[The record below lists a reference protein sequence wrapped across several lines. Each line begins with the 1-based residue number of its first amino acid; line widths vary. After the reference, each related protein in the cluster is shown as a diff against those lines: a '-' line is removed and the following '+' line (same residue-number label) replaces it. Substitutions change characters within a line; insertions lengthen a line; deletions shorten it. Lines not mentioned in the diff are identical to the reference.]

1 MSIFDFFRKN
11 KDKEKNISLNYA
23 PTSSGTTPINLDYGS
38 INIYASDIVMQSIR
52 CKANEFKKL
61 QPRHIRTANGLEEVI
76 TTSPVA
82 KILKR
87 PNPYMTQSD
96 FLERITI
103 LLELNK
109 NVYIYPDYYIN
120 RAGEKVYTSIYPLK
134 PSEVDVLVD
143 AGGRYFFRMMF
154 ANGYKTTLPMEDVIH
169 WKKDYGTDEYF
180 GGNGWMDVK
189 GVQNAIGYYDTMLK
203 SIAKALAVSCNIN
216 GIMRINSYMSDDKI
230 DAENEAFKKR
240 IQNNESSI
248 LFTDLKTEYTN
259 IPRDVKLVDSETVK
273 FLYENIIRANG
284 TSLAILSG
292 DYTKAQK
299 EAYYE
304 HALEADIKSLGEAF
318 SKVLFSDRESS
329 FGNEVIF
336 YPRSVVFMSME
347 NKLSALSTG
356 LPAGVFTI
364 NEARELLGYAPVEG
378 GDVRPR
384 GYNSLDNSNDET
396 TPDSEENAPEAQE
409 EPLENEGEDDNG

>member
-11 KDKEKNISLNYA
+11 KSRNQNIAFNYA
-23 PTSSGTTPINLDYGS
+23 PTSSGTTPISLDYGS
-38 INIYASDIVMQSIR
+38 LNIYASDIVMQSIR

-61 QPRHIRTANGLEEVI
+61 QPRHIRTTDGMQEVI
-76 TTSPVA
+76 TTSSVA
-82 KILKR
+82 RLLKR
-87 PNPYMTQSD
+87 PNGYMTQSD
-96 FLERITI
+96 FLEKITI

-109 NVYIYPDYYIN
+109 NVYIYPDYYLN
-120 RAGEKVYTSIYPLK
+120 QAGEKVYTSIYPLK
-134 PSEVDVLVD
+134 PSEVDMMVD
-143 AGGRYFFRMMF
+143 SSGRYFYKFQF
-154 ANGYKTTLPMEDVIH
+154 ANGYKCTLPIEDIIH

-216 GIMRINSYMSDDKI
+216 GIMRINSYLSDDKI
-230 DAENEAFKKR
+230 EAEQQAFKER
-240 IQNNESSI
+240 IEKNESSI
-248 LFTDLKTEYTN
+248 LFTDMKSEYTN

-318 SKVLFSDRESS
+318 SRTLFTDREMG

-336 YPRSVVFMSME
+336 YPRSIVFMSME

-364 NEARELLGYAPVEG
+364 NEARELLGYAPIEG
-378 GDVRPR
+378 GDEIRPR
-384 GYNSLDNSNDET
+384 GYNNLDSDKTTQDDE
-396 TPDSEENAPEAQE
+396 DNASEEQE
-409 EPLENEGEDDNG
+409 EEVNENG

>member
-11 KDKEKNISLNYA
+11 KDKDRNIALNYA
-23 PTSSGTTPINLDYGS
+23 PTSSGITPANFDYGS

-61 QPRHIRTANGLEEVI
+61 QPRHIRTSNGMQDVI
-76 TTSPVA
+76 TTSSVA
-82 KILKR
+82 KVLKR
-87 PNPYMTQSD
+87 PNDYMTQSD
-96 FLERITI
+96 FLEKITI

-109 NVYIYPDYYIN
+109 NVYIYPDYYLTQ
-120 RAGEKVYTSIYPLK
+120 AGEKVFTSLYPLK
-134 PSEVDVLVD
+134 PAEVDVLVD
-143 AGGRYFFRMMF
+143 RAGKYFYRFTF
-154 ANGYKTTLPMEDVIH
+154 ANGVVSTIPMNEIIH
-169 WKKDYGTDEYF
+169 WKKDFGTDEYF
-180 GGNGWMDVK
+180 GGNGWMDTESVK
-189 GVQNAIGYYDTMLK
+189 KAIGYYESMLK
-203 SIAKALAVSCNIN
+203 SIAKGLDVSCNIN
-216 GIMRINSYMSDDKI
+216 GIMRINSYMSDDKVE
-230 DAENEAFKKR
+230 AEQEAFRKR
-240 IQNNESSI
+240 VEKNQSSI
-248 LFTDLKTEYTN
+248 LFTDMKTEYTN
-259 IPRDVKLVDSETVK
+259 IPRDVKLVDADTMK

-318 SKVLFSDRESS
+318 SKVLFSDRETS

-336 YPRSVVFMSME
+336 YPRSIVFMSME

-384 GYNSLDNSNDET
+384 GYNSLDSGNGETIPDEG
-396 TPDSEENAPEAQE
+396 ENEPEAQE
-409 EPLENEGEDDNG
+409 QGDEEEIDSNG

>member
-11 KDKEKNISLNYA
+11 KDKNQNIAFSYA
-23 PTSSGTTPINLDYGS
+23 PTSSGVTPISLDYGS

-61 QPRHIRTANGLEEVI
+61 QPRHIRTTNGRQRTI
-76 TTSPVA
+76 IDSDVA
-82 KILKR
+82 RILKR
-87 PNPYMTQSD
+87 PNAYMTQSD
-96 FLERITI
+96 FLEKITI

-120 RAGEKVYTSIYPLK
+120 QAGEKVYTSMYPLR

-143 AGGRYFFRMMF
+143 SRGRYFYRFRF
-154 ANGYKTTLPMEDVIH
+154 ANGYTTQLPMEDIIH

-216 GIMRINSYMSDDKI
+216 GIMRINSYLSDEGI
-230 DAENEAFKKR
+230 EAEKEAFRKR
-240 IQNNESSI
+240 IERNESSI
-248 LFTDLKTEYTN
+248 LFTDMKSEYTN
-259 IPRDVKLVDSETVK
+259 IPRDVKLVDAETVK

-329 FGNEVIF
+329 FGNEVVFFPAMIQ
-336 YPRSVVFMSME
+336 FMSME
-347 NKLSALSTG
+347 NKIAVAQIG
-356 LPAGVFTI
+356 APAGYFTRD
-364 NEARELLGYAPVEG
+364 EGRALFGYPPLPEGMG
-378 GDVRPR
+378 GDEIPQ
-384 GYNSLDNSNDET
+384 GYNMVNGNIAGTGD
-396 TPDSEENAPEAQE
+396 
-409 EPLENEGEDDNG
+409 ENEGVNEDEES

>member
-11 KDKEKNISLNYA
+11 KDKNQNINLKYA
-23 PTSSGTTPINLDYGS
+23 PTSSGITPINLDYGS

-61 QPRHIRTANGLEEVI
+61 NPRHIRTTDGMQEVI
-76 TTSPVA
+76 STSSVA

-87 PNPYMTQSD
+87 PNAYMTQSE
-96 FLERITI
+96 FLEKITI

-120 RAGEKVYTSIYPLK
+120 NAGEKVYTSIYPLR

-143 AGGRYFFRMMF
+143 SRGRYFYKLQF
-154 ANGYKTTLPMEDVIH
+154 ANGYKTTLPIEDIIH
-169 WKKDYGTDEYF
+169 WKKDYGVDEYF
-180 GGNGWMDVK
+180 GGNGWMDK
-189 GVQNAIGYYDTMLK
+189 AGLQKAIGFYDTMLNN
-203 SIAKALAVSCNIN
+203 IAKALEVSCNIN
-216 GIMRINSYMSDDKI
+216 GMIRINSYLSDEKVE
-230 DAENEAFKKR
+230 AEQQAFKER
-240 IQNNESSI
+240 IEKNQSGL
-248 LFTDLKTEYTN
+248 LFTDMKTEYVH

-273 FLYENIIRANG
+273 FLYENITRANG
-284 TSLAILSG
+284 TSLAILNG
-292 DYTKAQK
+292 DYTKVQK

-304 HALEADIKSLGEAF
+304 HALEADIKSLGEAMSRVF
-318 SKVLFSDRESS
+318 FSDRETS
-329 FGNEVIF
+329 FGNEIIL
-336 YPRSVVFMSME
+336 YPHEVVFMSME

-384 GYNSLDNSNDET
+384 GYNSLDSGT
-396 TPDSEENAPEAQE
+396 QE
-409 EPLENEGEDDNG
+409 EEVNDNGQNS

>member
-1 MSIFDFFRKN
+1 MSILDFFRKN
-11 KDKEKNISLNYA
+11 KNKNQNINLTYA
-23 PTSSGTTPINLDYGS
+23 PTSSGITPINLDYGS

-61 QPRHIRTANGLEEVI
+61 QPRHIRTTDGMQEVI
-76 TTSPVA
+76 GNSSIA
-82 KILKR
+82 RILR
-87 PNPYMTQSD
+87 NPNAYMTQSD
-96 FLERITI
+96 FLEKITI

-109 NVYIYPDYYIN
+109 NVYIYPDYYLN
-120 RAGEKVYTSIYPLK
+120 QAGEKVYTSIYPLK
-134 PSEVDVLVD
+134 PSEVDILVD
-143 AGGRYFFRMMF
+143 STGRYFYKFMF
-154 ANGYKTTLPMEDVIH
+154 SNGYKTTLPIEDIIH

-180 GGNGWMDVK
+180 GGNGWMDIK
-189 GVQNAIGYYDTMLK
+189 SVQNAIGYYDTMLK
-203 SIAKALAVSCNIN
+203 SIAKALNVSCNIN
-216 GIMRINSYMSDDKI
+216 GIMRINSYLSDDKME
-230 DAENEAFKKR
+230 AEQQAFKER
-240 IQNNESSI
+240 IEKNESAI
-248 LFTDLKTEYTN
+248 LFTDMKGEYTH
-259 IPRDVKLVDSETVK
+259 IPRDVKLVDAETVK

-318 SKVLFSDRESS
+318 SKCLFTSRELG

-336 YPRSVVFMSME
+336 YPRSIVFMSME

-364 NEARELLGYAPVEG
+364 NEARELLGYAPIEG
-378 GDVRPR
+378 GDEIRPR
-384 GYNSLDNSNDET
+384 GYNNLDNAGNQD
-396 TPDSEENAPEAQE
+396 DNQDDAQE
-409 EPLENEGEDDNG
+409 EDVDNG